1 MTLQD
6 RLKELSMDLHFAE
19 ISIFKENIQEDKTF
33 KAKDKEIVFKE
44 MEKTRKQIEQL
55 LYLLERYKYDR

>member
-19 ISIFKENIQEDKTF
+19 INIFKENMQEDKTF
-33 KAKDKEIVFKE
+33 KTKDKEIVFKE

-55 LYLLERYKYDR
+55 LYLLERYKYEK

>member
-1 MTLQD
+1 MSLQD

-19 ISIFKENIQEDKTF
+19 LNIFKENMQEDKTF
-33 KAKDKEIVFKE
+33 KTKDKEIVFKE

-55 LYLLERYKYDR
+55 LYLLERYKYDK

>member
-19 ISIFKENIQEDKTF
+19 INIFKENIQEDKTF

-55 LYLLERYKYDR
+55 LYLLERYKYDK

>member
-1 MTLQD
+1 MSLQD

-19 ISIFKENIQEDKTF
+19 LNIFKENVQEDKTF
-33 KAKDKEIVFKE
+33 KTKDKEIVFKE

-55 LYLLERYKYDR
+55 LYLLERYKYDK

>member
-19 ISIFKENIQEDKTF
+19 INIFKDNIQEDKTF
-33 KAKDKEIVFKE
+33 KTKDKEIVFKE